1 MGIKYEAID
10 IFSGCGGVSCG
21 LSLAGFKLK
30 SAVEIEKHAVDTYQS
45 YAPLKNV
52 NVLNED
58 ICNLSGEQILKAAK
72 IKKDDIYL
80 FAGCPPCQ
88 NFSRQNPLNKNK
100 TDAERKKLLF
110 EFLRLIEEIL
120 PPFILMENVP
130 GIKTEFNNAI
140 LSEFLE
146 RLKKHY
152 DVKEKVLN
160 AANYGVPQARK
171 RFVLHAVRKD
181 INEEL
186 RTTGFL
192 FDLPQAT
199 HNKNGSNGMKK
210 WKSVKEAIGDLPA
223 INAGE
228 EYKDDGKIHN
238 HKCADLSATNLK
250 RIRAI
255 RANGGSRSGL
265 PDELVLS
272 CHKKTDNEGNVFSGH
287 GDVYGIMDPDKPAPT
302 ITGGCL
308 CYSKGRYG
316 HYSQDRAI
324 SIREAARLQTFPD
337 DFVFSNSLSDS
348 ALQIGNAVPID
359 LVKASGMVFREA
371 IKRIETKRKNDK
383 DSMKE
388 ERDVRERLEREN
400 SCTPST
406 S

>member
-1 MGIKYEAID
+1 MKIRYEAID

-21 LSLAGFKLK
+21 LSLAGFKVK
-30 SAVEIEKHAVDTYQS
+30 SAVEIAKNAVDTYLN
-45 YAPLKNV
+45 YGPLKRV

-72 IKKDDIYL
+72 INRDDIYL

-100 TDAERKKLLF
+100 TDEERKKLLF

-130 GIKTEFNNAI
+130 GIKTDFNKAI
-140 LSEFLE
+140 LSEFLQ

-152 DVKEKVLN
+152 YVREDVLN
-160 AANYGVPQARK
+160 AADYGVPQARK
-171 RFVLHAVRKD
+171 RFVLHAVRND
-181 INEEL
+181 INQEL
-186 RTTGFL
+186 QNYGFT
-192 FDLPQAT
+192 FDLPEAT
-199 HNKNGSNGMKK
+199 HDKKGRNGLKK
-210 WKSVKEAIGDLPA
+210 WKTVKEAIGDLPA
-223 INAGE
+223 IKAGE
-228 EYKDDGKIHN
+228 EYRDDGKLHN
-238 HKCADLSATNLK
+238 HKCAGLSDKNLK
-250 RIRAI
+250 RIKAI
-255 RANGGSRSGL
+255 RKNGGSRSGL
-265 PDELVLS
+265 PKDLVLD
-272 CHKKTDNEGNVFSGH
+272 CHKRKDKNGNVFSGH

-337 DFVFSNSLSDS
+337 DFIFSNSLTDS

-359 LVKASGMVFREA
+359 LVKASGEIFKAA
-371 IKRIETKRKNDK
+371 IKSIKMNRAKAAKKGKI
-383 DSMKE
+383 
-388 ERDVRERLEREN
+388 
-400 SCTPST
+400 
-406 S
+406 

>member
-1 MGIKYEAID
+1 MKIKYEAID

-21 LSLAGFKLK
+21 LSLAGFKVK
-30 SAVEIEKHAVDTYQS
+30 SAVEIEKHAVDIYLG
-45 YAPLKNV
+45 YGPLNSV

-146 RLKKHY
+146 RLRLHY
-152 DVKEKVLN
+152 YVKENVLN
-160 AANYGVPQARK
+160 AADYGVPQARK
-171 RFVLHAVRKD
+171 RFVLHAVRND

-186 RTTGFL
+186 KSNGFS
-192 FDLPQAT
+192 FDLPRPT
-199 HNKNGSNGMKK
+199 HDKKASNGLKR
-210 WKSVKEAIGDLPA
+210 WKTVREAIGDLPA
-223 INAGE
+223 IKAGE
-228 EYKDDGKIHN
+228 GYKDDGSIHN
-238 HKCADLSATNLK
+238 HKCAGLSDVNLK
-250 RIRAI
+250 RIKEI
-255 RANGGSRSGL
+255 RKNGGSRNGL
-265 PDELVLS
+265 PKDLILE
-272 CHKKTDNEGNVFSGH
+272 CHKKKDENGNVFSGH

-316 HYSQDRAI
+316 HYNQDRAI

-337 DFVFSNSLSDS
+337 DFVFSNSLADS

-359 LVKASGMVFREA
+359 LVKASGEVFRTA
-371 IKRIETKRKNDK
+371 IKSVKISRAKKTKLEERIE
-383 DSMKE
+383 
-388 ERDVRERLEREN
+388 
-400 SCTPST
+400 
-406 S
+406 

>member
-1 MGIKYEAID
+1 MNLKYEAID

-21 LSLAGFKLK
+21 LSLAGFKVK
-30 SAVEIEKHAVDTYQS
+30 SAVEIEKHAVDTYLG
-45 YAPLKNV
+45 YEPLNNV

-58 ICNLSGEQILKAAK
+58 ICKLNGEQILKAAK

-100 TDAERKKLLF
+100 TDEERKKLLF
-110 EFLRLIEEIL
+110 EFLRLIEEIM

-146 RLKKHY
+146 RLRLHY
-152 DVKEKVLN
+152 CVKESILN

-171 RFVLHAVRKD
+171 RFVLHAVRND
-181 INEEL
+181 INDEL
-186 RTTGFL
+186 KAIGFS
-192 FDLPQAT
+192 FDLPKAT
-199 HNKNGSNGMKK
+199 HDKNGNNGLEK
-210 WKSVKEAIGDLPA
+210 WKTVKEAIDDLPE
-223 INAGE
+223 IKAGE
-228 EYKDDGKIHN
+228 EYQDDGNIHN
-238 HKCADLSATNLK
+238 HKCAGLSEKNLK
-250 RIRAI
+250 RIKAI
-255 RANGGSRSGL
+255 RKNGGSRNGL
-265 PDELVLS
+265 PKSLVLD
-272 CHKKTDNEGNVFSGH
+272 CHKKKDDEGNTFSGH

-316 HYSQDRAI
+316 HYSQNRAI

-337 DFVFSNSLSDS
+337 DFIFSNSLSDS

-359 LVKASGMVFREA
+359 LVKSSGVVFKEA
-371 IKRIETKRKNDK
+371 IKAVKSSRSKKQSAIKKNNMKRMANRIK
-383 DSMKE
+383 
-388 ERDVRERLEREN
+388 V
-400 SCTPST
+400 
-406 S
+406 

>member
-1 MGIKYEAID
+1 MKIRYEAID

-21 LSLAGFKLK
+21 LSLAGFKVK
-30 SAVEIEKHAVDTYQS
+30 SAVEIAKNAVDTYLN
-45 YAPLKNV
+45 YGPLKRV

-72 IKKDDIYL
+72 INRDDIYL

-100 TDAERKKLLF
+100 TDEERKKLLF

-130 GIKTEFNNAI
+130 GIKTDFNKAI
-140 LSEFLE
+140 LSEFLQ

-152 DVKEKVLN
+152 YVREDVLN
-160 AANYGVPQARK
+160 AADYGVPQARK
-171 RFVLHAVRKD
+171 RFVLHAVRND
-181 INEEL
+181 INQEL
-186 RTTGFL
+186 QNYGFT
-192 FDLPQAT
+192 FDLPEAT
-199 HNKNGSNGMKK
+199 HDKKGRNGLKK
-210 WKSVKEAIGDLPA
+210 WKTVKEAIGDLPA
-223 INAGE
+223 IKAGE
-228 EYKDDGKIHN
+228 EYRDDGKLHN
-238 HKCADLSATNLK
+238 HKCAGLSDKNLK
-250 RIRAI
+250 RIKAI
-255 RANGGSRSGL
+255 RKNGGSRSGL
-265 PDELVLS
+265 PKDLVLD
-272 CHKKTDNEGNVFSGH
+272 CHKKKDKNGNVFSGH

-337 DFVFSNSLSDS
+337 DFIFSNSLTDS

-359 LVKASGMVFREA
+359 LVKASGEIFKAA
-371 IKRIETKRKNDK
+371 IKSIKMNRAKAAKKGKI
-383 DSMKE
+383 
-388 ERDVRERLEREN
+388 
-400 SCTPST
+400 
-406 S
+406 

>member
-1 MGIKYEAID
+1 MKIKYEAID

-30 SAVEIEKHAVDTYQS
+30 SAVEIEKHAVGTYLN
-45 YAPLKNV
+45 YGPLKNV

-100 TDAERKKLLF
+100 TDEERKKLLF

-130 GIKTEFNNAI
+130 GIKSEFNNKI
-140 LSEFLE
+140 LTEFLE
-146 RLKKHY
+146 RLRKHY
-152 DVKEKVLN
+152 DVKENVLN
-160 AANYGVPQARK
+160 AADYGVPQARK

-186 RTTGFL
+186 IKNGFI
-192 FDLPQAT
+192 FDLPKVT
-199 HNKNGSNGMKK
+199 HDKNGRNGLAK
-210 WKSVKEAIGDLPA
+210 WKTVKETIGDLPA
-223 INAGE
+223 ISAGE
-228 EYKDDGKIHN
+228 EYGDDGKIHN
-238 HKCADLSATNLK
+238 HKCAGLSDTNLK

-255 RANGGSRSGL
+255 RNNGGSRSGL
-265 PDELVLS
+265 PEELVLN
-272 CHKKTDNEGNVFSGH
+272 CHKKKDDEGNTFSGH

-337 DFVFSNSLSDS
+337 DFIFSNSLTDS

-359 LVKASGMVFREA
+359 LVKASGEVFIKA
-371 IKRIETKRKNDK
+371 IKCIKTSRTKN
-383 DSMKE
+383 
-388 ERDVRERLEREN
+388 
-400 SCTPST
+400 
-406 S
+406 

>member
-1 MGIKYEAID
+1 MRIKYEAID

-21 LSLAGFKLK
+21 LSLAGFKVK
-30 SAVEIEKHAVDTYQS
+30 SAVEIEKHAVDTYKGYVS
-45 YAPLKNV
+45 LGKV
-52 NVLNED
+52 NVINKD
-58 ICNLSGEQILKAAK
+58 ICKLSGEQILKAAK

-100 TDAERKKLLF
+100 SDEDRKKLLF

-130 GIKTEFNNAI
+130 GIKTDFNHAI
-140 LSEFLE
+140 LSEFLQ
-146 RLKKHY
+146 RLRKNY
-152 DVKEKVLN
+152 FVKEDILN

-171 RFVLHAVRKD
+171 RFVLHAVRND
-181 INEEL
+181 INSEL
-186 RTTGFL
+186 ESLGIS
-192 FDLPQAT
+192 FDLPEAT
-199 HNKNGSNGMKK
+199 HDKDGRNGLKK
-210 WKSVKEAIGDLPA
+210 WKTVKEAIDDLPA
-223 INAGE
+223 IKAGE
-228 EYKDDGKIHN
+228 EYEDDGKIHN
-238 HKCADLSATNLK
+238 HKCADLSDINLK

-255 RANGGSRSGL
+255 RKVGGSRSGL
-265 PDELVLS
+265 PKELILE
-272 CHKKTDNEGNVFSGH
+272 CHKKEDKDGNVFSGH

-337 DFVFSNSLSDS
+337 DFVFSNSLTDS

-359 LVKASGMVFREA
+359 LVKASGEVFKVA
-371 IKRIETKRKNDK
+371 IKSIKTSRSKRKNA
-383 DSMKE
+383 KE
-388 ERDVRERLEREN
+388 K
-400 SCTPST
+400 
-406 S
+406 

>member
-1 MGIKYEAID
+1 MKIKYEAID

-21 LSLAGFKLK
+21 LSLAGFKVK
-30 SAVEIEKHAVDTYQS
+30 SAVEIEKHAVDTYLG
-45 YAPLKNV
+45 YRPLNNV

-58 ICNLSGEQILKAAK
+58 ICNLSGEQILKAAN

-130 GIKTEFNNAI
+130 GIKTDFNNAI

-146 RLKKHY
+146 RLRQHY
-152 DVKEKVLN
+152 YVKENVLN
-160 AANYGVPQARK
+160 AADYGVPQARK
-171 RFVLHAVRKD
+171 RFVLHAVRND

-186 RTTGFL
+186 KSNGFS
-192 FDLPQAT
+192 FDLPRAT
-199 HNKNGSNGMKK
+199 HDKKASNGLKK
-210 WKSVKEAIGDLPA
+210 WKTVKEAIGDLPA
-223 INAGE
+223 IKAGE
-228 EYKDDGKIHN
+228 EYKDDGNIHN
-238 HKCADLSATNLK
+238 HKCAGLSDINLK
-250 RIRAI
+250 RIKAI
-255 RANGGSRSGL
+255 RKNGGSRDGL
-265 PDELVLS
+265 PKDLILE
-272 CHKKTDNEGNVFSGH
+272 CHKKKDKNGNVFSGH

-337 DFVFSNSLSDS
+337 DFIFSNSLTDS

-359 LVKASGMVFREA
+359 LVKASGEVFRLA
-371 IKRIETKRKNDK
+371 IQNVKMSRAKRR
-383 DSMKE
+383 
-388 ERDVRERLEREN
+388 
-400 SCTPST
+400 
-406 S
+406 